1 MKKSLTFLLIAGL
14 ICSCANSKKAQNS
27 DIHDVEVAT
36 SQALPIGMQLIWHD
50 EFNDATLDTTKWWPY
65 YFSSLDW
72 FNKEAYQAFLNQNIP
87 VADYEM
93 TGHSILLKAT
103 DKLYPGAKRQ
113 ISSIQTYNWYTGE
126 DKMNDFVG
134 GFIEARIRR
143 STGEKGDRVNLAF
156 WFDSPGPDLK
166 YYLEEGGEAFGT
178 KGIRPRGQVFEFD
191 MCEYITTEIV
201 LHGDVDQD
209 GEFQHNIGHHIHKG
223 DFNNKWVQHAILWS
237 PAGLKFYIDGKLIR
251 EWWDP
256 KDIKSPNHAMNMFFG
271 AYGIDGVSME
281 VDYVRAY
288 QWQLEEGNFLPNSGF
303 EYSDALFPW
312 EGDGSINKEQAR
324 SGAQC
329 LHLVPKAKVE
339 QYIYLDYGHD
349 YAFDVWAKGAGELQV
364 CIDALTPVSGELS
377 ELCTHRYK
385 LAADYKQK
393 KLRFATPAEKTTN
406 KLTVK
411 LSLENVGADA
421 LLIDDLSIVSQRYSH

>member
-1 MKKSLTFLLIAGL
+1 MKKSVALALLTVL
-14 ICSCANSKKAQNS
+14 ICSCAHKNKAKEPATELV
-27 DIHDVEVAT
+27 DVAT
-36 SQALPIGMQLIWHD
+36 SQALPTGMELIWHD
-50 EFNDATLDTTKWWPY
+50 EFNDLELDTMKWWPY

-72 FNKEAYQAFLNQNIP
+72 FNKEAYQAFLNQSIP
-87 VADYEM
+87 EADYEM

-103 DKLYPGAKRQ
+103 DKLYPGAERQ

-126 DKMNDFVG
+126 DKMHDFVG

-143 STGEKGDRVNLAF
+143 STGENGDRVNLAF

-178 KGIRPRGQVFEFD
+178 KGVRPRGQVFEID

-201 LHGDVDQD
+201 LHGDVDKD

-237 PAGLKFYIDGKLIR
+237 PAGLKFYIDGELIR

-288 QWQLEEGNFLPNSGF
+288 QWQLEEGNLLPNSGF

-312 EGDGSINKEQAR
+312 EGDGLINKEEAR
-324 SGAQC
+324 SGVQC
-329 LHLVPKAKVE
+329 LYLAPKAKVE
-339 QYIYLDYGHD
+339 QYIYLEYGQDYELG
-349 YAFDVWAKGAGELQV
+349 VWAKGAGELQV
-364 CIDALTPVSGELS
+364 RVDEITPVSGEANLLQEAS
-377 ELCTHRYK
+377 FSTDKTYMQHSLHFKT
-385 LAADYKQK
+385 AAQDSK
-393 KLRFATPAEKTTN
+393 N
-406 KLTVK
+406 KITVK
-411 LSLENVGADA
+411 LSLKNTCDA
-421 LLIDDLSIVSQRYSH
+421 PLYLDDLSLASK